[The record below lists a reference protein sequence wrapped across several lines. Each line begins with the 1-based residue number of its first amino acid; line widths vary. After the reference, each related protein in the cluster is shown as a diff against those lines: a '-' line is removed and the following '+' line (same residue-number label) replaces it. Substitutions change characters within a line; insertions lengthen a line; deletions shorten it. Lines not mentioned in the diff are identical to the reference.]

1 MLVLMLIVASVEARL
16 CGHWRG
22 KSSDDG
28 RGQSSGR
35 RQPEHHHSWI
45 EKRRGVRGVV
55 MDGATGERSA
65 MREEEVGIGEE
76 SRSFDT
82 M

>member
-45 EKRRGVRGVV
+45 EKRRGV
-55 MDGATGERSA
+55 GASRWMERWERSA
-65 MREEEVGIGEE
+65 MREEEVCIGEE